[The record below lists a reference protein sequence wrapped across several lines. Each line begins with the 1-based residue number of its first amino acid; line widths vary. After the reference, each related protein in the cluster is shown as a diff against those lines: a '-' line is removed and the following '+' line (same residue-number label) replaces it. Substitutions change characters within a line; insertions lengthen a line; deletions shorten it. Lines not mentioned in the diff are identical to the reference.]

1 MSSIKAHV
9 EHSSKVND
17 TYTAIIKIIYRD
29 KTYHITVS
37 KLVKKPEDV
46 SVKKIKDY
54 ILLELK
60 DTEGKGFSTCCI
72 RMEHFEKGCLECPS
86 LIIPPKK

>member
-1 MSSIKAHV
+1 MSSIKAHI

-37 KLVKKPEDV
+37 KLVKK
-46 SVKKIKDY
+46 
-54 ILLELK
+54 LK
-60 DTEGKGFSTCCI
+60 
-72 RMEHFEKGCLECPS
+72 MYL
-86 LIIPPKK
+86 